1 MPRAKLLVA
10 GLKTSPTPQLQEY
23 PTWAPLNRLGLNVS
37 WPLERITCSLAL
49 HSSPQAVPFKGGRGT
64 TRVVVVGRRPLAG
77 FVSLLAYWDAY
88 STQRFPGGPRGGGD
102 NDGRQCPHA
111 PQLQHAKTS
120 SRKVPVLP
128 FLSGTRR
135 VRSLLMSQTAVCG
148 FLLPEPHALP
158 ASQTLPA
165 YRIVSDSVL

>member
-1 MPRAKLLVA
+1 MALRLVLQIACVTERGGKPCLDLLT

-23 PTWAPLNRLGLNVS
+23 PSRAPLNRLGLNVS

-88 STQRFPGGPRGGGD
+88 STQRFPGGPHGGGD
-102 NDGRQCPHA
+102 NDGQQSPTPHSCNTPSQARAKCQFYLSFQA
-111 PQLQHAKTS
+111 PAEY
-120 SRKVPVLP
+120 V
-128 FLSGTRR
+128 
-135 VRSLLMSQTAVCG
+135 
-148 FLLPEPHALP
+148 
-158 ASQTLPA
+158 
-165 YRIVSDSVL
+165 VS